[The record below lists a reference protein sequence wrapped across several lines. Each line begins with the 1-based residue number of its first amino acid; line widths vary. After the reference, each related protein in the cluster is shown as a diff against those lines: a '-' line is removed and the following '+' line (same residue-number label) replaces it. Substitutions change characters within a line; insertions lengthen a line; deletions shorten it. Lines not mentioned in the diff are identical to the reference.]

1 MQWPLD
7 KMVSIDRKK
16 KYNLAFYDFVQWKQ
30 YYNDNPCEPMFTL
43 WGDIV
48 NTPVCSM
55 IRKNFGT
62 APPSFPTDPGTGRA
76 FVPSVLRWTTP
87 FPPPIRLR
95 EGHSAFALTQAV
107 IVRCTDTHIGWVG
120 GVGVRTVAQRGG
132 EKANKSVGVRLFS
145 CVDVTNVFRW
155 CYSVLVQCVNS
166 F

>member
-55 IRKNFGT
+55 IRKNFGM
-62 APPSFPTDPGTGRA
+62 APSSFQRTRHRPCFLYLLCSGDD
-76 FVPSVLRWTTP
+76 S
-87 FPPPIRLR
+87 FPPPIRLH
-95 EGHSAFALTQAV
+95 EGRSTFALTQAV
-107 IVRCTDTHIGWVG
+107 IVRCMDTHMG
-120 GVGVRTVAQRGG
+120 GGGDVASGPQHRGVKKQI
-132 EKANKSVGVRLFS
+132 KLWVRLFR

-155 CYSVLVQCVNS
+155 CYSVLVQCVYS

>member
-7 KMVSIDRKK
+7 KMVSIDRKR

-43 WGDIV
+43 WRDIV

-55 IRKNFGT
+55 IRKNFGM
-62 APPSFPTDPGTGRA
+62 APSSYRHRPCFCPFCAPVTD
-76 FVPSVLRWTTP
+76 S
-87 FPPPIRLR
+87 FPPPIRLN
-95 EGHSAFALTQAV
+95 EGRSAFALTQAV
-107 IVRCTDTHIGWVG
+107 IVRWMDTHMGGG
-120 GVGVRTVAQRGG
+120 GVVEGDVASGPQHRGVKKQI
-132 EKANKSVGVRLFS
+132 NLWVRLFS

-155 CYSVLVQCVNS
+155 CYSVLVQCVYS